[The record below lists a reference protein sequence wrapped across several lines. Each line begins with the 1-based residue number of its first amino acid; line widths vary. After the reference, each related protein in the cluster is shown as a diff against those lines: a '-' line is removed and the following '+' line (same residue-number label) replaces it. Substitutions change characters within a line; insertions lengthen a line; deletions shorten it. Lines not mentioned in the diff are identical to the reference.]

1 MWRTGF
7 TRIDKRHAGFRGHN
21 FPRFDDG
28 ELSGSVPAVRSPAR
42 ITRNFVYAMP
52 ITQCRLMPGC
62 AHEGD
67 TALLLR
73 VSQRRGN
80 FFKHGK
86 MLVDV
91 RFGVL
96 HRDGPLLVPP
106 VGLGEH
112 AAIYH
117 RKPVVAPQIDINGGP
132 VTVIANFLRV
142 EHQDAIYAGADYVG
156 LQTY

>member
-1 MWRTGF
+1 MWPTGF
-7 TRIDKRHAGFRGHN
+7 SRIDKRHADFRGHN

-42 ITRNFVYAMP
+42 ITRKLY
-52 ITQCRLMPGC
+52 LMPGR

-73 VSQRRGN
+73 VSQRWRN
-80 FFKHGK
+80 FFKHSE

-96 HRDGPLLVPP
+96 HRNGPLLVPP
-106 VGLGEH
+106 VRLRKYS
-112 AAIYH
+112 AIHH
-117 RKPVVAPQIDINGGP
+117 RKPVVAPQIDIDGSP

-142 EHQDAIYAGADYVG
+142 QH
-156 LQTY
+156 